1 MRSFVQ
7 RALGKLNK
15 LDKSQIRSLIWDLAL
30 ENERF
35 EGVLHSLD
43 EGVLVVDENNLI
55 IFMNRKSE
63 RLLSF
68 AGKDPQEKIIWD
80 VVSDPQISEFLE
92 SALTTQET
100 VRDRDFTLEAGD
112 IRKTLAFTVLPY
124 LREGKIAGSVIH
136 LDDVT
141 DKRIQEAKNR
151 RMENLASLTTLAAG
165 VAHEIKNPLGSIG
178 IHIQLIQRSLNKGGK
193 FDRQEINGYL
203 DIVNEEVE
211 RLNRNVVD
219 FLFAVR
225 PMDTKLEESDLN
237 RLVQDLI
244 QFMQYELEEADINAQ
259 LWLDDSLPKLL
270 LDERFI
276 KQALLNVVKNAMA
289 AMPEGGTLTVETR
302 RREDDVVLRI
312 SDTGK
317 GMTEEVLNKIF
328 EPYFTTKEFG
338 SGIGLTLVYKVIKEH
353 NGDIFVDSKEGK
365 GTSFD
370 IHLPL
375 PQREKRLLD
384 WKGHA
389 G

>member
-211 RLNRNVVD
+211 RLNRIVVD

>member
-92 SALTTQET
+92 SALTTQES

-211 RLNRNVVD
+211 RLNRIVVD